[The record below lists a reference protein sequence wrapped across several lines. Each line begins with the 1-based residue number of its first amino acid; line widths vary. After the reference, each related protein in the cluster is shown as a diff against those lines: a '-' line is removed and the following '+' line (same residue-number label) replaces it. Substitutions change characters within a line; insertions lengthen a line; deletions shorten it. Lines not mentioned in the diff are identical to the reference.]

1 MQWADFKEQTI
12 TTDSGDLHAR
22 IGGSGKPLLLLH
34 GFPQTHLM
42 WASVAP
48 ALAKSRQ
55 VICFDL
61 PGYGKS
67 DTPADVEA
75 ASKRAMAVQ
84 TGQAMAALG
93 YDSFDIA
100 GHDRGA
106 RVAYRMALDSP
117 QLVRRLAVLDILPT
131 SEYWARMDAGFAM
144 GIYHWLF
151 LAQPEPLPERLIGA
165 APDYFI
171 EHTLASWTAS
181 KSLSCFSASALE
193 SYRQQARAP
202 RRLKAMC
209 DDYRAG
215 QTLDCVHDLADRS
228 VRKIGCPTLVLWGDA
243 GIASQADTP
252 LQTWA
257 HWCEDVQGQGID
269 SGHFIPEENPGAVI
283 AALHEFF
290 N

>member
-12 TTDSGDLHAR
+12 ATDSGALYAR
-22 IGGSGKPLLLLH
+22 IGGSGEPLLLLH

-48 ALAKSRQ
+48 SLAKNRQ

-61 PGYGKS
+61 PGYGNS
-67 DTPADVEA
+67 DTPADIEA

-93 YDSFDIA
+93 FDSFDIA

-106 RVAYRMALDSP
+106 RVAYRMALDNP
-117 QLVRRLAVLDILPT
+117 QLVKRLAVLDILPT
-131 SEYWARMDAGFAM
+131 SEYWARMDASFAM

-193 SYRQQARAP
+193 AYCQQARDP

-215 QTLDCVHDLADRS
+215 QTLDCAHDLADRS
-228 VRKIGCPTLVLWGDA
+228 VHKIGCPTLVLWGDA
-243 GIASQADTP
+243 GIASKADTP

-257 HWCEDVQGQGID
+257 HWCEDVQGRGID
-269 SGHFIPEENPGAVI
+269 SGHFIPEENPSAVI

-290 N
+290 S